1 MATTKYDD
9 EVIKKKMGL
18 LDLCKII
25 PGLRLTLEVII
36 HKCQTIMPRY
46 YTIAS
51 SSLAHPNE
59 VAVAISLS
67 NFKTF
72 YSGNR
77 FGLTSAYLDKAKK
90 Q

>member
-1 MATTKYDD
+1 MSSSKYDE

-18 LDLCKII
+18 LDLVKKI
-25 PGLRLTLEVII
+25 PELKLTLEVII
-36 HKCQTIMPRY
+36 QKCQTIMPRY

-59 VAVAISLS
+59 VAIAISLS

-72 YSGNR
+72 YGGNR
-77 FGLTSAYLDKAKK
+77 SGLTSLYLDKASK
-90 Q
+90 